1 MVYDPEEADIFSLS
15 EYISV
20 AFYSGKGISP
30 LDWDFEAQFL
40 QLSLTA
46 YYLAVYA

>member
-20 AFYSGKGISP
+20 AFYSSQCISP
-30 LDWDFEAQFL
+30 LDKYFEAQSL

>member
-1 MVYDPEEADIFSLS
+1 MVYDPEEAGIFSLS

-20 AFYSGKGISP
+20 AFCSAQCISP
-30 LDWDFEAQFL
+30 LDWDFEAQSL
-40 QLSLTA
+40 QLALTA